1 MKIKNK
7 NKTKTETLKLW
18 AEPTIINGEKISDA
32 ELMEFLDWSL
42 INKNNDFDYFRYL
55 KNNGKFKKITST
67 ELTEFTSTLGK
78 NKIKG

>member
-1 MKIKNK
+1 MN
-7 NKTKTETLKLW
+7 NKTKNDTLKLW
-18 AEPTIINGEKISDA
+18 AEPTIINGAKIKDA

>member
-1 MKIKNK
+1 MRNKNK
-7 NKTKTETLKLW
+7 NKTKNDTLKSW
-18 AEPTIINGEKISDA
+18 AEPTLINGEKISDA

-55 KNNGKFKKITST
+55 KNNGKFKKITSA
-67 ELTEFTSTLGK
+67 ELTAFTSTLEK

>member
-1 MKIKNK
+1 MKNK
-7 NKTKTETLKLW
+7 MKDKNETLKLW
-18 AEPTIINGEKISDA
+18 AQPTIINGEKINDA

-42 INKNNDFDYFRYL
+42 VNKNNDFDYFRYL
-55 KNNGKFKKITST
+55 KNNGKFKKITSK